1 MLQHKKGLQYLCG
14 LKLGVVAEVV
24 RGVVKGLEKEGL
36 NKEGLNKEGRK
47 RKGLD
52 HTTTIDDN
60 DDDDDDDDDD
70 DHRLGLKGWLASVL
84 FKRSASMSGGSRTYH
99 RSNSSRET
107 ERGNHVKSLSRGM
120 SVQNL
125 LAKRTPS
132 SLPGP
137 SHMRSRSGGGN
148 RETRPVSNRPRAA
161 TAAAAPRRQRPQR
174 PQRPVAKKV
183 EDEEEEAVA
192 VVVTNVV
199 DEDWLLGGEGTGVGT
214 ETRDGGW
221 LSEREVVL

>member
-24 RGVVKGLEKEGL
+24 RGVAKGLEKEGL

-52 HTTTIDDN
+52 HTTTLDDN
-60 DDDDDDDDDD
+60 DDDDDDDD

-148 RETRPVSNRPRAA
+148 RETRPVSKRPRAA

-174 PQRPVAKKV
+174 PVAEKV
-183 EDEEEEAVA
+183 GDEEEEAVA

-199 DEDWLLGGEGTGVGT
+199 DEDWLVGGEGTGVGT